1 MPRRDCRLAI
11 EDMLEAIDKIR
22 RYTAG
27 KTRDSFMTDEK
38 TIDAV
43 IRNIT
48 VIGEAARN
56 IPEEIQ
62 KKNPDIPWTEMRGI
76 RNVVVHDYFG
86 ISEGILWRTVDHDL
100 PRLIPALRRLLA
112 DY

>member
-1 MPRRDCRLAI
+1 MPRREYRLAI
-11 EDMLEAIDKIR
+11 EDMLEAIGKIR
-22 RYTAG
+22 RYTEG
-27 KTRDSFMTDEK
+27 MTYDSFVTDDR

-62 KKNPDIPWTEMRGI
+62 KKTPDIPWTEMRGI
-76 RNVVVHDYFG
+76 RNVVVHEYFG
-86 ISEGILWRTVDHDL
+86 ISEEILWRTVDKDL
-100 PRLIPALRRLLA
+100 PRLIPALQRMLA
-112 DY
+112 DD